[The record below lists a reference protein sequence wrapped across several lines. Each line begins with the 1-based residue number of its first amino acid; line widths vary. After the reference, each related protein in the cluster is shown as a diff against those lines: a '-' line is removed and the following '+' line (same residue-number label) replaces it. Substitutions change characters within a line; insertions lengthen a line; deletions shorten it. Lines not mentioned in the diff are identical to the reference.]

1 MKTKIPLLM
10 LLLIIGSMSLVFS
23 LTLSLPNTI
32 EWILLILGVLLNVT
46 SAVSLMIIGV
56 KKTRGS

>member
-23 LTLSLPNTI
+23 LTLSLPNSI

>member
-1 MKTKIPLLM
+1 MQKKIPLLM
-10 LLLIIGSMSLVFS
+10 LLLIIGSMSLVLS

-46 SAVSLMIIGV
+46 SAVSLMVIGA
-56 KKTRGS
+56 KRTRGS

>member
-1 MKTKIPLLM
+1 MRTKIPLLM